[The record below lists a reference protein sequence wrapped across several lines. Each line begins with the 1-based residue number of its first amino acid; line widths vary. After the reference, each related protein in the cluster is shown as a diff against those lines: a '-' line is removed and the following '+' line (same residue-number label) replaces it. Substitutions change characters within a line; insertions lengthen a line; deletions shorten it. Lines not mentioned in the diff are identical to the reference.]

1 MKLYQ
6 NPLSPN
12 ARRPALVA
20 QHLGIAIESVAVDFK
35 ELRSPEFLKVNPA
48 GRIPVLVDGDFVL
61 TESRAIMQF
70 LASKKPGLV
79 PEGERARADVARW
92 QFWDAE
98 HFSAPLS
105 TLAFEKLLKPMM
117 GMGEPSE
124 SAITEALTRYERSAK
139 VVDAHLGK
147 SEWLVGSSMTI
158 ADLSVAASLT
168 YAVPSGAPLDPY
180 THLRAWFGRIR
191 ELPAWKSTEPKP
203 GG

>member
-1 MKLYQ
+1 MKLYH
-6 NPLSPN
+6 NSLSPN

-20 QHLGIAIESVAVDFK
+20 QHLGIAIETVAVDFR
-35 ELRSPEFLKVNPA
+35 ELRGPEFLKINPA

-61 TESRAIMQF
+61 TESRAIMQY
-70 LASKKPGLV
+70 LASQKPGLL
-79 PEGERARADVARW
+79 PTSERARADVARW

-124 SAITEALTRYERSAK
+124 AAITESLARYERSAK

-147 SEWLVGSSMTI
+147 SEWLVDRSMTI

-168 YAVPSGAPLDPY
+168 YAGPSGAPLDPY
-180 THLRAWFGRIR
+180 PHLKAWLGRIR
-191 ELPAWKSTEPKP
+191 ELPAWQSTEPKP